1 MDIAKD
7 LEIFGP
13 VVPIIGFDTP
23 EEAVEIANASRY
35 GLSGCVY
42 TKDWKLGM
50 QMARAIQ
57 SGGVVVNGVGV
68 YRNMMQPF
76 GGYKMSGVGREGFYT
91 LEELT
96 QKKVIV
102 MKGFL

>member
-57 SGGVVVNGVGV
+57 SGGVVVNGVGAVSYTHLDV
-68 YRNMMQPF
+68 YKRQDTDYPDKDWSEAT
-76 GGYKMSGVGREGFYT
+76 GAK
-91 LEELT
+91 
-96 QKKVIV
+96 
-102 MKGFL
+102 